1 MSSEVKANK
10 WSPGSGVAGTLGDS
24 GDTFTVPSGATLA
37 VASGATLAVTG
48 ATVTGLSAG
57 KVLQVV
63 TSSYKTFETTQGA
76 GYASSNWVNL
86 GLNASITPTAT
97 NSKIMVSFYVAASCS
112 YQCPTIFFGIK
123 RGSTLINIG
132 NQWTTT
138 NSTPNRVQTGRSS
151 NSSELADVNIF
162 AVDEP
167 STTSATTYTL
177 SMICSSSHY
186 IDINACG
193 QNFHYTPAVQYPSG
207 ASTITLMEI
216 SG

>member
-10 WSPGSGVAGTLGDS
+10 VSPATGTDFTFGDS
-24 GDTFTVPSGATLA
+24 GDTFTVP
-37 VASGATLAVTG
+37 SGATLAVTG

-76 GYASSNWVNL
+76 GYASSNWVDL
-86 GLNASITPTAT
+86 GMNASITPTAA

-112 YQCPTIFFGIK
+112 YQCGTIFFGIK

-138 NSTPNRVQTGRSS
+138 NSTPNRVQTGWYPTAS
-151 NSSELADVNIF
+151 SSELADLNIF

-186 IDINACG
+186 IDINICG
-193 QNFHYTPAVQYPSG
+193 QSVHYTPAVQYPSG

-216 SG
+216 AG